1 MVSLEDTLR
10 EEMDWYS
17 ANGQGL
23 NTRLYLMADPKRHAY
38 SVTAIDYP
46 ARKWSAGVVVFA
58 RIEGGSII
66 IEEDNTDRPLVDRL
80 MARGI
85 PREKIVLAYAG
96 ETVMQPE

>member
-1 MVSLEDTLR
+1 MVGLEERLR
-10 EEMDWYS
+10 EELEWYN

-23 NTRLYLMADPKRHAY
+23 NTRLYLMEDPKRHAY
-38 SVTAIDYP
+38 SVTAIDHP
-46 ARKWSAGVVVFA
+46 SRKWSAGVVIFA
-58 RIEGGSII
+58 RLDGEFIV